1 MCQDR
6 QHGLMRSR
14 SWVNMAARV
23 RTSVDGSLEPGEKQH
38 FVVKNGLKMAI
49 SVDFDNFE
57 LSRFLEER

>member
-6 QHGLMRSR
+6 RHGLMKSR

-38 FVVKNGLKMAI
+38 FGVKNGLIMGI

-57 LSRFLEER
+57 LSRFLEEQ